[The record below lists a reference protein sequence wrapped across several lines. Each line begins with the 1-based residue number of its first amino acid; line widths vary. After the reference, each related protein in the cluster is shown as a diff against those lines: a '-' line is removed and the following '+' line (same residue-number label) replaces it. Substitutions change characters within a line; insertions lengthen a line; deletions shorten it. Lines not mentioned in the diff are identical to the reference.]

1 MLDIELK
8 WLIVLLINFLVLVFI
23 LNKILFQPLLSIF
36 KERET
41 TIKGSLDAARDMA
54 AKKDQGIEQ
63 MNKELS
69 DARHKAKEAFE
80 KLREEALTSQKAILA
95 NTETQAAAM
104 LQKGRDEL
112 KAEAERARK
121 ALKADAE
128 RFSEE
133 IVRKLVSA

>member
-8 WLIVLLINFLVLVFI
+8 WMLVLLVNFLVLVYV
-23 LNKILFQPLLSIF
+23 LNKILFQPLLAIF

-41 TIKGSLDAARDMA
+41 TIKGSLDTAREMA
-54 AKKDQGIEQ
+54 AKKDKGIEQ

-69 DARHKAKEAFE
+69 DARHKAKDAFE
-80 KLREEALTSQKAILA
+80 KLREEGLNSQKTLLA
-95 NTETQAAAM
+95 DTETQAGAM

-112 KAEAERARK
+112 KIEAERARN

-133 IVRKLVSA
+133 IVRKLVKA